1 MGYTPGMK
9 STAHMDVALELAEKA
24 GAIMRKNF
32 SLSMKKEWKEDGG
45 RPSMFVTETDLRI
58 NNLVLKNI
66 KREFPDHSILSEE
79 GDDFSES
86 SEYVWI
92 CDPVDGT
99 HNFAHG
105 IPTATFALA
114 LVRNG
119 DPILSVILDPFE
131 DRLFYAQK
139 GKGAFLNGKKISVN
153 KNTGLKKS
161 VVGCGKTKAVRNLF
175 PFMEAAY
182 SRGVSF
188 ITGLSIHYMCALV
201 AAGEFSAA
209 LFGGTSAHD
218 MTAGKLLVEEA
229 GGKAT
234 DIFGNIPP
242 RFDRD
247 MEGQIVSNGLL
258 HSEILQIL
266 DETSPRAAPH

>member
-1 MGYTPGMK
+1 MTK
-9 STAHMDVALELAEKA
+9 TAPHLDVALELAEKA
-24 GAIMRKNF
+24 GVIMRKNF
-32 SLSMKKEWKEDGG
+32 TLAMKKEWKEEGG
-45 RPSMFVTETDLRI
+45 KPSMFVTETDLAI
-58 NNLVLKNI
+58 NDLVLKRI
-66 KREFPDHSILSEE
+66 KDVFPEHSILSEE
-79 GDDFSES
+79 GDDFSEE

-99 HNFAHG
+99 HNFSHG

-114 LVRNG
+114 LVKQG
-119 DPILSVILDPFE
+119 EPILSVVLDPWMERTFTAE
-131 DRLFYAQK
+131 K
-139 GKGAFLNGKKISVN
+139 GKGAHLNGHPIRVN
-153 KNTGLKKS
+153 KNTGLKKT
-161 VVGCGKTKAVRNLF
+161 VIGCGKTKALRNLF
-175 PFMEAAY
+175 PFMDSAY

-188 ITGLSIHYMCALV
+188 ITGLSIHYMCSLV

-209 LFGGTSAHD
+209 LFGGASAHD

-234 DIFGNIPP
+234 DIFGNTPL

-258 HSEILQIL
+258 HGEILSIL
-266 DETSPRAAPH
+266 DETSPRKQ